1 MPSPMER
8 YVFFNNA
15 ADREAVRAAGAR
27 ATAHGARVV
36 ELLPKAVL
44 IDVDVHKVPDIAA
57 ALTNWQFTPDRR
69 QVRERRLAPARRGLA
84 SSASALAAA

>member
-1 MPSPMER
+1 MPRPMER

-15 ADREAVRAAGAR
+15 ADREAVRVAGMM

-44 IDVDVHKVPDIAA
+44 LDVDVQRVPDIAA
-57 ALTNWQFTPDRR
+57 ALASWQFTPDRR
-69 QVRERRLAPARRGLA
+69 QARERRLTPARRAVGVRPPV
-84 SSASALAAA
+84 LAAA